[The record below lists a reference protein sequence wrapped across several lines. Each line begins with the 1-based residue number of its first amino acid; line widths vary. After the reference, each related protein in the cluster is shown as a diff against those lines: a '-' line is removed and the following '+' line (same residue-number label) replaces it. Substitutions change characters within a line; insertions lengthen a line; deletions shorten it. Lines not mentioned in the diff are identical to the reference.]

1 MTLMA
6 QRATEFMQNIFSNK
20 NKSLI
25 ISGKQQHYCKPNKK
39 DIIHTVELI
48 RTYCNHDVG
57 DIYQFKYNFCVW
69 II

>member
-1 MTLMA
+1 MA

-39 DIIHTVELI
+39 DIIHTVEFI
-48 RTYCNHDVG
+48 RTYCNHDLA
-57 DIYQFKYNFCVW
+57 DIYQFKYHFCVW